1 MRLKTRHITPAIQ
14 HIKCHAGPRI
24 ESGAGFDPA
33 SSSILDSRFRGNDG
47 FDIYCCRSNN
57 TPGFTLLEIII
68 TLTVSAVLATM
79 IYMYFG
85 KAFLESVT
93 PITRLKNSAALQRV
107 MENIRA
113 DYNLHPKWRSG
124 AVYTTSNYVIPTNF
138 NGHRYRCTTA
148 GTSGAN
154 EPTWPLNSTGTVT
167 DSGVMWTESGSPWT
181 STFLSTLRGY
191 IGTEGSDQTANNYG
205 KNPDGTTYTKYNVVR
220 NRFTQFVNDIDQDS
234 DASGANKILKVTL
247 KNDNGETLTALFFSY

>member
-1 MRLKTRHITPAIQ
+1 MIWK
-14 HIKCHAGPRI
+14 AGHHNR
-24 ESGAGFDPA
+24 A
-33 SSSILDSRFRGNDG
+33 
-47 FDIYCCRSNN
+47 
-57 TPGFTLLEIII
+57 FTLLEIII

-85 KAFLESVT
+85 KAFSESVT
-93 PITRLKNSAALQRV
+93 PITRLRNSAALQRV

-113 DYNLHPKWRSG
+113 DYNVYPKWRSG
-124 AVYTTSNYVIPTNF
+124 TTYTNGSFVIPTNF
-138 NGHRYRCTTA
+138 NGHRYQCTP
-148 GTSGAN
+148 GTSGTT
-154 EPTWPLNSTGTVT
+154 EPNWPLNSVGTVA
-167 DSGVMWTESGSPWT
+167 DSGITWTERGSPWT
-181 STFLSTLRGY
+181 SAFLTTLKGN
-191 IGTEGSDQTANNYG
+191 IGAEGFDQTANPYG